1 MTPHPSVLIVDD
13 EPAVR
18 DLMARWVSSLGFSP
32 CTAANTDEAL
42 ATLDAQP
49 YELAVID
56 VMMPGRDGVWL
67 ATHLHRQHPQT
78 AVVLATAYTDLF
90 DADAK
95 EPPIAD
101 LLIKPFQRD
110 RFALAV
116 DRGRQWR
123 KHFLEETRWQ
133 QQLSTEMR
141 ERTDAVRVHLRER
154 ADATNEADAL
164 SAIGMSYVPDVMEH
178 SQRVAR
184 YARSVARELALPK
197 VAEDLCAE
205 SAVFHDIG
213 KAAMPQALLTK
224 PSPLTPTERTLMR
237 QHVNVG
243 AEILSSS
250 RTLWEAAPI
259 VLATHEWFSGGGYPR
274 QLAGPDIPLESRVI
288 TVVDAYDAM
297 TQDRVYRR
305 GMDVSEAMD
314 ELSRCRGSQFDP
326 KVVDAFIALLK
337 RH

>member
-1 MTPHPSVLIVDD
+1 
-13 EPAVR
+13 
-18 DLMARWVSSLGFSP
+18 MARWVSSLGFSP

-133 QQLSTEMR
+133 QQLSTEVR

-154 ADATNEADAL
+154 ADATDESDAL

-197 VAEDLCAE
+197 VAEDLCTE

-213 KAAMPQALLTK
+213 KAAMPLALLAK
-224 PSPLTPTERTLMR
+224 PSPLTPTERALMR

-250 RTLWEAAPI
+250 RTLWETAPI
-259 VLATHEWFSGGGYPR
+259 VLATHEWFGGGGYPR
-274 QLAGPDIPLESRVI
+274 ELAGTDIPLESRVI

-326 KVVDAFIALLK
+326 KVVDAFLAVLK
-337 RH
+337 KH